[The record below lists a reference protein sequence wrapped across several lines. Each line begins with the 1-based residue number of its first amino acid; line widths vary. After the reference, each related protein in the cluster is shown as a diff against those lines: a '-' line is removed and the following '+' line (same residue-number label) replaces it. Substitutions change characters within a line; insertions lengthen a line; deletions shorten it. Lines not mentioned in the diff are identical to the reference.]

1 MRPLISVVLLVLALS
16 VWSGCLEREE
26 FPNEPRLEYI
36 GFVAYPSPV
45 SQADSIG
52 FVRFRF
58 TDGDGD
64 LGLNPGDTLGD
75 FAPGQTYYHNLFV
88 RYFEKQNGEYV
99 EFIPVF
105 PFHSRFRSLTPTGG
119 DKSLQGIMDVGVFAR
134 PGVQVDT
141 VRYEIFIVDRA
152 LNHSDTIVTEDILL
166 PF

>member
-1 MRPLISVVLLVLALS
+1 MVL
-16 VWSGCLEREE
+16 WSGCLEREE
-26 FPNEPRLEYI
+26 FPVEPRLEYI
-36 GFVAYPSPV
+36 GTVLNLNMV

-64 LGLNPGDTLGD
+64 LGLNPNDTSGP
-75 FAPGQTYYHNLFV
+75 FAPGQLYYHNLFV
-88 RYFEKQNGEYV
+88 RYFEKQNGTYV
-99 EFIPVF
+99 EFTPVF

-134 PGVQVDT
+134 PGTLWDT
-141 VRYEIFIVDRA
+141 VRYEIHIVDRA
-152 LNHSDTIVTEDILL
+152 LHHSDTIVTEDIRL

>member
-1 MRPLISVVLLVLALS
+1 MRLSCAFLLCLLTAVGAT
-16 VWSGCLEREE
+16 GCLEREE
-26 FPNEPRLEYI
+26 FPIEPRLEYI
-36 GFVAYPSPV
+36 GTVLNQNMV

-64 LGLNPGDTLGD
+64 LGLNTNDTAGS
-75 FAPGQTYYHNLFV
+75 FAPGQLYYHNLFV
-88 RYFEKQNGEYV
+88 RYFEKQNGAYV
-99 EFIPVF
+99 EFVPVF
-105 PFHSRFRSLTPTGG
+105 PFHSRFKSLTPAGG

-134 PGVQVDT
+134 PGSPWDT

-152 LNHSDTIVTEDILL
+152 LNHSDTIVTEDIRL